1 MKTWLNGRLLQSP
14 DEPAISVLD
23 HGIIVGDGVFET
35 VKVELDQPFAL
46 TRHLDRLMHSAAGLG
61 IGAPDLG
68 AIREGIAATLDGQD
82 LVFGRIRITVTSGPG
97 PLGSPRGAHGLTTVV
112 IAEPSERPPPVSQIA
127 TVAWPR
133 NERGSL
139 TGLKTTSY
147 AENALMVEYALA
159 RGASEA
165 VMPNTVGQ
173 LCEGTGANIM
183 YVIGDQLVTPTLAA
197 GPLAGV
203 TRALVLE
210 WWAAA
215 LAAGLASEGVEVI
228 DLGVLP
234 TPGVAFLG
242 LNWLDSRRSALL
254 HGAAD
259 ELDVVERDAPID
271 ILQTADEVILVGTTR
286 DVQAI
291 SKVDD
296 RELAAPG
303 LITATAQAIWA
314 REAAKGIDP

>member
-14 DEPAISVLD
+14 DEPAISALD

-46 TRHLDRLMHSAAGLG
+46 TRHLDRLVRSAEGLG
-61 IGAPDLG
+61 IGSPDLG
-68 AIREGIAATLDGQD
+68 AIREGVAATLDGQD
-82 LVFGRIRITVTSGPG
+82 LAFGRIRVTVTSGRG
-97 PLGSPRGAHGLTTVV
+97 PLGSPRGNHGLTTVV
-112 IAEPSERPPPVSQIA
+112 IAEPSERPPSVSQIA
-127 TVAWPR
+127 TVPWTR
-133 NERGSL
+133 NEQGAL
-139 TGLKTTSY
+139 KGLKTTSY
-147 AENALMVEYALA
+147 AENALMVEYALG

-165 VMPNTVGQ
+165 VMANNAGQ

-183 YVIGDQLVTPTLAA
+183 YVIGDQLVTPTLDA

-210 WWAAA
+210 WC
-215 LAAGLASEGVEVI
+215 AG
-228 DLGVLP
+228 
-234 TPGVAFLG
+234 
-242 LNWLDSRRSALL
+242 
-254 HGAAD
+254 

-291 SKVDD
+291 SRVDD
-296 RELAAPG
+296 REVAAPG
-303 LITATAQAIWA
+303 PITAKAQEIWA

>member
-1 MKTWLNGRLLQSP
+1 MKTWLNGSLLQSP
-14 DEPAISVLD
+14 DEPAISALD

-35 VKVELDQPFAL
+35 VKVELNQPFAL
-46 TRHLDRLMHSAAGLG
+46 TRHLDRLVRSAEGLG
-61 IGAPDLG
+61 IGTPDLG
-68 AIREGIAATLDGQD
+68 AIREGVAATLDGQD
-82 LVFGRIRITVTSGPG
+82 LAFGRIRVTVTSGRG
-97 PLGSPRGAHGLTTVV
+97 PLGSPRGNHGLTTVV
-112 IAEPSERPPPVSQIA
+112 IAEPSEKPPPISQIA
-127 TVAWPR
+127 TVPWTR
-133 NERGSL
+133 NERGALS
-139 TGLKTTSY
+139 GLKTTSY

-165 VMPNTVGQ
+165 VMANTAGQ

-183 YVIGDQLVTPTLAA
+183 YVVDDQLITPTLSA

-210 WWAAA
+210 WC
-215 LAAGLASEGVEVI
+215 AG
-228 DLGVLP
+228 
-234 TPGVAFLG
+234 
-242 LNWLDSRRSALL
+242 
-254 HGAAD
+254 

-286 DVQAI
+286 DVQGI

-296 RELAAPG
+296 RELNAPG
-303 LITATAQAIWA
+303 PITAKAQEIWA